1 MTNKR
6 FEEPL
11 WAIPSR
17 GRKPATARVLLELGV
32 DGKWDIS
39 STLKQEET
47 IEALDQAMESIDGQ
61 RLPPDNA

>member
-11 WAIPSR
+11 WRIPST
-17 GRKPATARVLLELGV
+17 GKPATARVLLEKGV
-32 DGKWDIS
+32 DGKWDLS
-39 STLKQEET
+39 STLKPEET